1 MDTITLHHN
10 KKFLSTEIL
19 RLLKRECPPSLLAWS
34 DRWEMPDAYMLI
46 VNPALAFKVESIFR
60 RLYKEPLVREP
71 DWYRELR
78 QKIASGA
85 IISLNTGYG
94 SDIKCSGK
102 CRSCNA
108 VKKSVERH
116 YKKQRRVTT
125 CPL

>member
-19 RLLKRECPPSLLAWS
+19 RLLKLECPPSLLAWS
-34 DRWEMPDAYMLI
+34 DRWEMPDTYMLI
-46 VNPALAFKVESIFR
+46 VNPVLAFKVESIFR
-60 RLYKEPLVREP
+60 RLHKESSAREP

-78 QKIASGA
+78 RTIASGA
-85 IISLNTGYG
+85 IISHNTGYG

-102 CRSCNA
+102 CRSCDA
-108 VKKSVERH
+108 VKKSVKRH
-116 YKKQRRVTT
+116 YKKQRGAIT